1 MKKRLILIFFGL
13 FFTIL
18 AWSQYPDSILVA
30 KKSNYLKGLLSKKGS
45 VQYIMGVPNKM
56 VHPRDKFH
64 YEKPLLLLKTDS
76 ILYLSFFGSGRIY
89 KLNREDD
96 SSYFF
101 SRLDRTENINY
112 NLGANYFSYKGQVF
126 SFGGYGFWKTNGNL
140 RFFNQKDYQW
150 DIVPL
155 SEEII
160 PQYYPLEA
168 SWFNYTT
175 GRLYVPLQAI
185 VNAGIAGTEY
195 VKGKVI
201 PYSYE
206 LDINTK
212 QWKRLGKTNKDLVEI
227 ITNGQQSFRSEKGL
241 IILYYDKVYLVDFTA
256 NKIYSSNYGFFNQ
269 SLSRKGPGDFV
280 YENDGFIYSYNHTT
294 KESDS
299 LKIDYKNF
307 KDTGL
312 SIWEPIY
319 NFTTPASI
327 ILLIIAL
334 ILIVYFARVKK
345 KKIID
350 NPVQEKNYRIQF
362 TDTEI
367 ALLQL
372 LTEKVKEKQ
381 RANIS
386 EVNYVLG
393 LKHKNTGLQKKV
405 RSDTFSNINEKFK
418 YITKTDD
425 LLIQSIRSEID
436 KRYFEYF
443 INSNHI
449 SLIEE
454 YLH

>member
-1 MKKRLILIFFGL
+1 MRKRLVLVFFGL

-30 KKSNYLKGLLSKKGS
+30 EKSNYLTGLLSKKGS

-56 VHPRDKFH
+56 VQPRDKFH
-64 YEKPLLLLKTDS
+64 YEKPLLFIKTDS
-76 ILYLSFFGSGRIY
+76 TLYLSFSGSGRMY
-89 KLNREDD
+89 KLDREDD
-96 SSYFF
+96 SSYIF

-126 SFGGYGFWKTNGNL
+126 SFGGYGFWKSNGNL
-140 RFFNQKDYQW
+140 KIFNQKDKEW

-160 PQYYPLEA
+160 PQYYPFEA
-168 SWFNYTT
+168 SWFNNAT
-175 GRLYVPLQAI
+175 GKLFIPLQSI
-185 VNAGIAGTEY
+185 VNAGIIGTEY
-195 VKGKVI
+195 LKGNVI

-212 QWKRLGKTNKDLVEI
+212 QWKKLGKTNAVLIEI

-241 IILYYDKVYLVDFTA
+241 ILLYYDKVYLIDFNA
-256 NKIYSSNYGFFNQ
+256 NKVYSSNSSFFNQ
-269 SLSRKGPGDFV
+269 SIARKGTADFV
-280 YENDGFIYSYNHTT
+280 YEKDGFIYSYNYAT

-299 LKIDYKNF
+299 LIIDYKYF

-312 SIWEPIY
+312 SIWEPMY
-319 NFTTPASI
+319 NFTLLFSI
-327 ILLIIAL
+327 VLLIITF
-334 ILIVYFARVKK
+334 IIIIYIVRKK
-345 KKIID
+345 KKIILD
-350 NPVQEKNYRIQF
+350 APVPEKNYRIQF

-367 ALLQL
+367 ALLKL
-372 LTEKVKEKQ
+372 LILKVSDNQ
-381 RANIS
+381 RANIN

-405 RSDTFSNINEKFK
+405 RSDTFSNINEKFR
-418 YITKTDD
+418 YITKFDD
-425 LLIQSIRSEID
+425 PLIQSIRSEID

-449 SLIEE
+449 SLIED
-454 YLH
+454 YLN

>member
-1 MKKRLILIFFGL
+1 I
-13 FFTIL
+13 
-18 AWSQYPDSILVA
+18 
-30 KKSNYLKGLLSKKGS
+30 
-45 VQYIMGVPNKM
+45 
-56 VHPRDKFH
+56 
-64 YEKPLLLLKTDS
+64 
-76 ILYLSFFGSGRIY
+76 
-89 KLNREDD
+89 
-96 SSYFF
+96 F

-126 SFGGYGFWKTNGNL
+126 SFGGYGFWKSNGNL
-140 RFFNQKDYQW
+140 KLFNQTDQQW

-168 SWFNYTT
+168 SWFNNAT
-175 GRLYVPLQAI
+175 GKFFVPLQSI

-206 LDINTK
+206 LNINTK
-212 QWKRLGKTNKDLVEI
+212 QWKRLGKTNHELIEI

-241 IILYYDKVYLVDFTA
+241 IILYYDKAYLIDFNA
-256 NKIYSSNYGFFNQ
+256 NRVYSSNSSFFNQ
-269 SLSRKGPGDFV
+269 GLARKGTGDFV
-280 YENDGFIYSYNHTT
+280 YEKDGFIYSYNHVL

-299 LKIDYKNF
+299 LTIDYNYF
-307 KDTGL
+307 IDTGL
-312 SIWEPIY
+312 TIWEPLY
-319 NFTTPASI
+319 NFTTPVSI
-327 ILLIIAL
+327 ILLIISL

-345 KKIID
+345 KKIVD
-350 NPVQEKNYRIQF
+350 KPVQEKNYRIQF

-367 ALLQL
+367 ALLNL
-372 LTEKVKEKQ
+372 LILKVNDNQ
-381 RANIS
+381 RANIN

-405 RSDTFSNINEKFK
+405 RSDTFSNINEKFR
-418 YITKTDD
+418 YITKIDD
-425 LLIQSIRSEID
+425 PLIQSIRSEID

-449 SLIEE
+449 SLIQE
-454 YLH
+454 YLN

>member
-1 MKKRLILIFFGL
+1 MRKRLVLVFFGL
-13 FFTIL
+13 FITIL
-18 AWSQYPDSILVA
+18 AWCQYSDSILVA
-30 KKSNYLKGLLSKKGS
+30 EKSNYLTSLLSKKGS

-64 YEKPLLLLKTDS
+64 TEKPLLLLKTDT

-89 KLNREDD
+89 KLYREDD
-96 SSYFF
+96 SSYIF

-126 SFGGYGFWKTNGNL
+126 SFGGYGFWKSNGNL
-140 RFFNQKDYQW
+140 KLFNQTDQQW

-168 SWFNYTT
+168 SWFNNAT
-175 GRLYVPLQAI
+175 GKFFVPLQSI

-206 LDINTK
+206 LNINTK
-212 QWKRLGKTNKDLVEI
+212 QWKRLGKTNHELIEI

-241 IILYYDKVYLVDFTA
+241 IILYYDKAYLIDFNA
-256 NKIYSSNYGFFNQ
+256 NRVYSSNSSFFNQ
-269 SLSRKGPGDFV
+269 GLARKGTGDFV
-280 YENDGFIYSYNHTT
+280 YEKDGFIYSYNHVL

-299 LKIDYKNF
+299 LTIDYNYF
-307 KDTGL
+307 IDTGL
-312 SIWEPIY
+312 TIWEPLY
-319 NFTTPASI
+319 NFTTPVSI
-327 ILLIIAL
+327 ILLIISL

-345 KKIID
+345 KKIVD
-350 NPVQEKNYRIQF
+350 KPVQEKNYRIQF

-367 ALLQL
+367 ALLNL
-372 LTEKVKEKQ
+372 LILKVNDNQ
-381 RANIS
+381 RANIN

-405 RSDTFSNINEKFK
+405 RSDTFSNINEKFR
-418 YITKTDD
+418 YITKIDD
-425 LLIQSIRSEID
+425 PLIQSIRSEID

-449 SLIEE
+449 SLIQE
-454 YLH
+454 YLN